1 MKLYETSENYKLLVF
16 DLETVKCYFLASFY
30 NPDIEKWLE
39 FEISEYKNDLYSLMK
54 FYDVSNIDFAIGYNN
69 LGFDAQVMHFIQLNY
84 ETWFDKTSLEITN
97 LIYEFVQNLIENQKY
112 NNRLPYYESQFQVK
126 QLDCFTILGLNGE
139 ARYTSL
145 KALQF
150 RLKWHNVE
158 TMSIHH
164 STENISLK
172 DIENVKSYCRN
183 DILSTYE
190 VFKLVLGN
198 TDDELY
204 KGKNLLSLRNDTKEE
219 FELDCINYSDIK
231 IGDELMKHSY
241 LKKIKKSIKDL
252 PKKGTFR
259 KYIKLSECIPDYIEF
274 KTPIL
279 QKLLL
284 DTKRKKININDKHEV
299 NFKYGKLQTEYVIGL
314 GGGHSKNENQIFI
327 KNDNNELI
335 DLDIQSLYPAIICNE
350 NYYPA
355 HLGKELLVVFKSL
368 YDKRISLKPLAKK
381 DAKIKGIVEAIKLI
395 LNSFYGKVGS
405 IVSWAYDKKVAYSV
419 CLTGQFN
426 LLMLIE
432 EMELNGI
439 YCFMFNTDGATFI
452 VDNSKKEKFYEI
464 WKWFEEKTKLLLEET
479 KFNKMIFASV
489 NDYLAITTDNKYK
502 FKGTFVSDVELYKNP
517 SKRIIPLALQQY
529 FINGVKPEDFISN
542 HKDIL
547 DFCIRG
553 KANSSTS
560 LFLKYDNGE
569 SKDVGSLIRYY
580 LIKDK
585 NAPQLFKIGTGTKD
599 NDIDSNQNA
608 PNELGIQRVK
618 LFNKIVDGPYNIDYE
633 QYIYQ
638 TYKIIAKIEKNK
650 KDLNYVDSILNKEQ
664 FKLF

>member
-1 MKLYETSENYKLLVF
+1 MKLYETSEYYKLIVF

-30 NPDIEKWLE
+30 NPDTEEWLE
-39 FEISEYKNDLYSLMK
+39 FEISEYKNDLYSLTK
-54 FYDVSNIDFAIGYNN
+54 FYHSSNIDFAIGYNN
-69 LGFDAQVMHFIQLNY
+69 LGFDAQVLHFIITNY
-84 ETWFDKTSLEITN
+84 ETWFDKTNLEICN
-97 LIYEFVQNLIENQKY
+97 IIYQFVQNLIEGQKY
-112 NNRLPYYESQFQVK
+112 EIRLPYFENQFTVK
-126 QLDCFTILGLNGE
+126 QLDCFTILGLNGK
-139 ARYTSL
+139 ARFTSL
-145 KALQF
+145 KALQVKI
-150 RLKWHNVE
+150 RYENVE

-164 STENISLK
+164 SSENLSLEE
-172 DIENVKSYCRN
+172 IETVKSYCRN

-190 VFKLVLGN
+190 VFKLVLGD

-204 KGKNLLSLRNDTKEE
+204 KGKNLLSLRNDIKEE
-219 FELDCINYSDIK
+219 FELDCLNYSDIK
-231 IGDELMKHSY
+231 IGDELMKYSY
-241 LKKIKKSIKDL
+241 LKRIKKTINDL
-252 PKKGTFR
+252 SKKGTFR
-259 KYIKLSECIPDYIEF
+259 KFIKLSECVPDYIEF

-284 DTKRKKININDKHEV
+284 DIKRKKIFINDKHEV
-299 NFKYGKLQTEYVIGL
+299 TFKYGKLQTEYVIGL

-327 KNDNNELI
+327 KSNNNEII

-350 NYYPA
+350 NYYPT

-381 DAKIKGIVEAIKLI
+381 DPKIKGIVEAIKLI

-405 IVSWAYDKKVAYSV
+405 IDSWAYDKKVAYSV

-452 VDNSKKEKFYEI
+452 VDNTKKEKFYEI

-502 FKGTFVSDVELYKNP
+502 FKGDFVSDVELYKNP

-529 FINGVKPEDFISN
+529 FINRVKPEDFITN

-569 SKDVGSLIRYY
+569 TNNVGSLIRYY
-580 LIKDK
+580 LTKDK
-585 NAPQLFKIGTGTKD
+585 NAPHLFKIGSGTKD
-599 NDIDSNQNA
+599 NEINANQNA
-608 PNELGIQRVK
+608 PNELGVQRVK
-618 LFNKIVDGPYNIDYE
+618 LFNKIVKGPYDIDYN

-638 TYKIIAKIEKNK
+638 TYRIIAKIEKNK
-650 KDLNYVDSILNKEQ
+650 KDSNFVDSILNKEQ